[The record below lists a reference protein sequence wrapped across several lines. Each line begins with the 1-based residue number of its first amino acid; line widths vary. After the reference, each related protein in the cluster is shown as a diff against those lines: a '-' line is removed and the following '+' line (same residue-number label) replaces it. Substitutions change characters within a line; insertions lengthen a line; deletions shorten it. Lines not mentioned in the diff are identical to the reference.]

1 MLGKSLIF
9 ILQVAAGI
17 LWIPDIFIIATI
29 FFGPSHPEW
38 ASGWFLL
45 ESTVFLLTLV
55 FFIWSLKRAD
65 ALSLTTGLVRAGTA
79 EEQKADRVLFWFAL
93 NGTLAGVILS
103 LSIFVF
109 LFAFVVLEKGLPL
122 YLHQVAV
129 VAVLALCWRGNHRLE
144 ARKSARG
151 YGDYIKTTP

>member
-1 MLGKSLIF
+1 MFGKSLIF

-17 LWIPDIFIIATI
+17 LWIPDIFIIAI
-29 FFGPSHPEW
+29 FFGALHPEW
-38 ASGWFLL
+38 ASGWFLF
-45 ESTVFLLTLV
+45 EGTVFLLMLV

-65 ALSLTTGLVRAGTA
+65 VLSLTTGLVRAGTA
-79 EEQKADRVLFWFAL
+79 EEQKADRVLFWFDL

-103 LSIFVF
+103 LSIFAF
-109 LFAFVVLEKGLPL
+109 LFAFVVLDKGLPL

-129 VAVLALCWRGNHRLE
+129 VAVLALCWHGNHRLE

-151 YGDYIKTTP
+151 YGDYVKTTP

>member
-1 MLGKSLIF
+1 MFGKSLIF

-29 FFGPSHPEW
+29 FFGALHPEW
-38 ASGWFLL
+38 ASGWFLF
-45 ESTVFLLTLV
+45 EGTVFLLMLV

-65 ALSLTTGLVRAGTA
+65 VLSLTTGLVRAGTA
-79 EEQKADRVLFWFAL
+79 EEQKADRVLFWFDL

-103 LSIFVF
+103 LSIFAF
-109 LFAFVVLEKGLPL
+109 LFAFVVLDKGLPL

-129 VAVLALCWRGNHRLE
+129 VAVLALCWHGNHRLE

-151 YGDYIKTTP
+151 YGDYFKATP

>member
-1 MLGKSLIF
+1 MLGNSLIF

-17 LWIPDIFIIATI
+17 LWLPDIFIIATI

-38 ASGWFLL
+38 VSGWFLL

-65 ALSLTTGLVRAGTA
+65 VLSLTTGLVRAGTA
-79 EEQKADRVLFWFAL
+79 EEQKAERVLFWFAL

-103 LSIFVF
+103 LSIFAF

-129 VAVLALCWRGNHRLE
+129 VVVLALCWRGNHRLE
-144 ARKSARG
+144 AQKNARG
-151 YGDYIKTTP
+151 YGGYVKTTP